1 MPPMFNGLL
10 PSDFKWEE
18 PIRDYPAFHTESKRL
33 FTIKCFFPY
42 HINYNTLII
51 VYCFS
56 FVPYNY
62 FMHYSFSFI
71 KWKRYTLGTSHSFR
85 QKMEMHAVAWNILIV
100 TFIHLDPGGQ
110 SRNIVLWCPIM
121 NVQSSEK
128 MYELHM
134 FFIIIKNIFPIM
146 RAWYNS
152 DTR

>member
-128 MYELHM
+128 NVRTSYAFYYHKKI
-134 FFIIIKNIFPIM
+134 FFQ
-146 RAWYNS
+146 
-152 DTR
+152 